1 MRDLDAAHPVAGGV
15 SARTAAR
22 LAEVSRALP
31 LELHRLGLISAAPL
45 GLADVLS
52 LKVIGCIPTRWTRP
66 KEMNTTEAP
75 PVDIEA
81 LTREIRDKVH
91 LTGISSREFL
101 VVRPHGFDF
110 LESTPAAATVFSS
123 SAASLVLPVGL
134 WFQDLSA
141 GMGVPELTGGSAM
154 TG

>member
-1 MRDLDAAHPVAGGV
+1 MRDLDAAHPAAGGV

-45 GLADVLS
+45 ALADVLS

-66 KEMNTTEAP
+66 KEVASVDEP
-75 PVDIEA
+75 PVDIGA
-81 LTREIRDKVH
+81 LAREIHGKVH
-91 LTGISSREFL
+91 LTGIPSREFL
-101 VVRPHGFDF
+101 VVQPHRFDF

-123 SAASLVLPVGL
+123 NAASLVLPVGL
-134 WFQDLSA
+134 WFHDLSA
-141 GMGVPELTGGSAM
+141 SMGVPELAGGQP
-154 TG
+154 